1 MINISYILFAFIAI
15 ISALLLIIRRGLNT
29 ILILAQ
35 LLLVFIM
42 ASFQF
47 LILDFYYL
55 GLTYI
60 IVYVGA
66 IAILFLFVIM
76 LIQTDSP
83 ILPNNHL
90 IKPILTSVSY
100 IKSDILDKRNI
111 KSNSFR
117 LIFIISSFFILS
129 SFLIINPSTNT
140 IIYSFINLNWFSDII
155 TLTDIQTLGYLTFLG
170 NPLIIIIIGILLWL
184 VLIGILCLCQ

>member
-1 MINISYILFAFIAI
+1 MINISYCLFAFIAI

-35 LLLVFIM
+35 LLIVFIM

-76 LIQTDSP
+76 LIQT
-83 ILPNNHL
+83 
-90 IKPILTSVSY
+90 
-100 IKSDILDKRNI
+100 
-111 KSNSFR
+111 
-117 LIFIISSFFILS
+117 
-129 SFLIINPSTNT
+129 
-140 IIYSFINLNWFSDII
+140 
-155 TLTDIQTLGYLTFLG
+155 QT
-170 NPLIIIIIGILLWL
+170 PIIIPQTN
-184 VLIGILCLCQ
+184 LIRPSITKVS